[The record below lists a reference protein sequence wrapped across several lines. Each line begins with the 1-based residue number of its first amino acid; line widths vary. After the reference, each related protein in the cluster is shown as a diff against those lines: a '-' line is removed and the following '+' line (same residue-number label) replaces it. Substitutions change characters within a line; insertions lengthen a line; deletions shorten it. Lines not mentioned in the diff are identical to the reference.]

1 MVLLIGVVFSDY
13 AMAEAEFDF
22 EELMEKVDDIS
33 HNLQA
38 SIANKDVN
46 TTVTLATEFQGKLKL
61 VEGYFAKRGNAAD
74 AVSDAKKYQDRA
86 AEIVKF
92 AQAGDFA
99 SASNK
104 AIENAKECDNAC
116 HDTYK
121 PL

>member
-1 MVLLIGVVFSDY
+1 
-13 AMAEAEFDF
+13 
-22 EELMEKVDDIS
+22 
-33 HNLQA
+33 LQA

-46 TTVTLATEFQGKLKL
+46 NTVTLATDFQAKLKL
-61 VEGYFAKRGNAAD
+61 VEGFFEKRGNAPD
-74 AVSDAKKYQDRA
+74 AVADAKKYQERA

-92 AQAGDFA
+92 AQAGDFTA
-99 SASNK
+99 ASNK